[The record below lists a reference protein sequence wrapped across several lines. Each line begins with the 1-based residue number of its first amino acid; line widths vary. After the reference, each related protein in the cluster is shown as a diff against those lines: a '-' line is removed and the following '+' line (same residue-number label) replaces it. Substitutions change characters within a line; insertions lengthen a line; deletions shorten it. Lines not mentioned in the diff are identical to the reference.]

1 MQLRV
6 FQQGCHRGSL
16 RVNESKNAILQQGE
30 HVSHTGS
37 VQCEP
42 VNIDPCMQDGALPPL
57 VHMPPFQPHSF
68 KQNPSRRSQC
78 HNLSS
83 SANQDSGSSREV
95 AAPRQPSPT
104 TVNIASS
111 KLDTETLHLDS
122 RPVPQYSVKKGVVG
136 YTFQHIGDHPRSLR
150 SEDVDDQRTL
160 NLIRQVSNG
169 SAISV
174 EVQDTTLP
182 D

>member
-1 MQLRV
+1 MFNVSQSTLTLACRMEHCPLLST
-6 FQQGCHRGSL
+6 CHLFSL
-16 RVNESKNAILQQGE
+16 IVSSKIQVVAANATTCHLQPIKT
-30 HVSHTGS
+30 V
-37 VQCEP
+37 V
-42 VNIDPCMQDGALPPL
+42 A
-57 VHMPPFQPHSF
+57 
-68 KQNPSRRSQC
+68 
-78 HNLSS
+78 
-83 SANQDSGSSREV
+83 SSREV

-122 RPVPQYSVKKGVVG
+122 RPVPQYSVKKGVLG
-136 YTFQHIGDHPRSLR
+136 FTFQHIGDHPHSLR